1 MTTILPGVPATA
13 CREQPPNANPPGGP
27 QSGPNDMSTF
37 LQRLN
42 TGKTGGT
49 SPWLVP
55 CPGNDCLKS
64 PKTYQ
69 ETSHKESTP
78 NFLFV

>member
-1 MTTILPGVPATA
+1 MTTILPGVPSAA
-13 CREQPPNANPPGGP
+13 GGEQPPNADPPGGP
-27 QSGPNDMSTF
+27 KSGPNHMSTF

-55 CPGNDCLKS
+55 CPGTDCVKLEKS
-64 PKTYQ
+64 TYQ
-69 ETSHKESTP
+69 
-78 NFLFV
+78 